1 MHTALLQLLFII
13 KTHKRKPTICK
24 AEISNPSLRIAF
36 IIFPASPETI
46 WKIQHSILKKSEFTT
61 KRYYANILLILKLKK
76 QCLYNAVRGSRDQSW
91 VHTLYVLYEVMC
103 WWFQITKFHAAVEKH
118 FYSKKV
124 ISEAFAFL
132 RSTAK
137 HPVAA
142 RPRFIFFNENPLAI
156 LMLYQS
162 SIQSTSC
169 LLLFP
174 GPTLSQKQC
183 RKITNVANKLAQEFM
198 PSMEKNTSVQNNLLL
213 RSFIAPKYAIADDTA
228 CLFSPECILK
238 DWMIL

>member
-1 MHTALLQLLFII
+1 MLIPKHCYSLHKGFIFLLQEDTRALLRHAYS
-13 KTHKRKPTICK
+13 TTPTSVYHKNTQKETYHLQSWDLKSFLEDCFYNLSSKPWNNMENT
-24 AEISNPSLRIAF
+24 AF
-36 IIFPASPETI
+36 NF
-46 WKIQHSILKKSEFTT
+46 KKSEFTT

-169 LLLFP
+169 RLLFP

-198 PSMEKNTSVQNNLLL
+198 LSMKKTHQCKITY
-213 RSFIAPKYAIADDTA
+213 SFEV
-228 CLFSPECILK
+228 L
-238 DWMIL
+238 